1 MRIVIF
7 SPTGSYGTDSLPAL
21 TDADS
26 VAVVCWDSIG
36 VPSDDRIA
44 VRQGAL
50 AARIVTAAARNL
62 LLRTLVRAL
71 PIDSGSRFWRATR
84 SDARVRIAVRAADLL
99 VAPERDGGFA
109 AWSWRRVAAR
119 HGREIPAVSGYPAAR
134 TAMGRLR

>member
-7 SPTGSYGTDSLPAL
+7 SPTGSYGADSLPAL

-26 VAVVCWDSIG
+26 VTVVSWGSIG
-36 VPSDDRIA
+36 APSDDRVT

-50 AARIVTAAARNL
+50 SARIVAAAARNV

-71 PIDSGSRFWRATR
+71 PLDSGSRFWRATR
-84 SDARVRIAVRAADLL
+84 RDARVRNAVRAADLL